1 MKRILYLHAGAEMYG
16 ADKVLLELIKGLDSK
31 EFEAHVI
38 LPNDGVLVEA
48 LRQVGAKVSVL
59 DYPILRRK
67 YFNPKGI
74 ADYIRSYNFYA
85 KQIAL
90 YAREHSIDMVHNNT
104 AAVLEGIYLK
114 RKLKLPLIWHVHEI
128 IVKPKAIS
136 DFINM
141 LMGRYADKIVTVSQ
155 AVANH
160 IKQSPFIKDSQV
172 EVIYNGVDNA
182 VYYPMDASSIREKFD
197 IAQDA
202 LVIGMIGRVNA
213 IKGQNDFIEAV
224 EPLLEKNEQAVAFL
238 AGGVFPGEEWRLEE
252 LDKRIASSSVVSQI
266 HRIDYY
272 DKTSE
277 LYNMFD
283 IFVLPSIKPDSL
295 PTVVLEA
302 MACSKPVVGYN
313 NGGIAEMV
321 VDDKSG
327 CLVKPNR
334 PQELSKAISLL
345 LDSSE
350 KREKFGRVGYQ
361 RQKELF
367 SLESY
372 IKNFSELYKQIEKIS
387 YE

>member
-48 LRQVGAKVSVL
+48 LRQVGAQVSVL

-172 EVIYNGVDNA
+172 EVIYNGVDNT

-334 PQELSKAISLL
+334 PQELSNAISLL

-372 IKNFSELYKQIEKIS
+372 IKNFSELYKTDRKD
-387 YE
+387 

>member
-224 EPLLEKNEQAVAFL
+224 EPLLEKNEKAVAFL

-252 LDKRIASSSVVSQI
+252 LDNRIDSSSVVSQI

-327 CLVKPNR
+327 YLVKPNR
-334 PQELSKAISLL
+334 PQELSNAISLL

-372 IKNFSELYKQIEKIS
+372 IKNFSELYKTDRKD
-387 YE
+387 

>member
-16 ADKVLLELIKGLDSK
+16 ADKVLLELIKGLDRQ
-31 EFEAHVI
+31 EFEAHVL
-38 LPNDGVLVEA
+38 LPSDGVLVEA
-48 LRQVGAKVSVL
+48 LRQVGAQVSVL

-197 IAQDA
+197 IEEDA

-334 PQELSKAISLL
+334 PQELSNAISLL

-372 IKNFSELYKQIEKIS
+372 IKNFSEFYDNLQ
-387 YE
+387 

>member
-16 ADKVLLELIKGLDSK
+16 ADKVLLELIKGLDRQ

-48 LRQVGAKVSVL
+48 LRQVGAHVSVL

-252 LDKRIASSSVVSQI
+252 LDNRIASSSVVSQI

-302 MACSKPVVGYN
+302 MACSKPVVCYN

-327 CLVKPNR
+327 YLVKPNR
-334 PQELSKAISLL
+334 PQELSNAISLL
-345 LDSSE
+345 IDSSE

-361 RQKELF
+361 RQRELF

-372 IKNFSELYKQIEKIS
+372 IKNFSELYKTDRKD
-387 YE
+387 

>member
-48 LRQVGAKVSVL
+48 LRQVGAQVSVL

-90 YAREHSIDMVHNNT
+90 YAREHNIDMVHNNT

-238 AGGVFPGEEWRLEE
+238 AGGVFHGEEWRLEE

-327 CLVKPNR
+327 YLVKPNR
-334 PQELSKAISLL
+334 PQELSNAISLL

-372 IKNFSELYKQIEKIS
+372 IKNFSELYKTDRKD
-387 YE
+387 

>member
-38 LPNDGVLVEA
+38 LRE
-48 LRQVGAKVSVL
+48 VGSQVSVL

-172 EVIYNGVDNA
+172 EVIYNGVDNT

-334 PQELSKAISLL
+334 PQELSNAISLL

-372 IKNFSELYKQIEKIS
+372 IKNFSELYKTDRKD
-387 YE
+387 

>member
-16 ADKVLLELIKGLDSK
+16 ADKVLLELIKELDK
-31 EFEAHVI
+31 DEFDPHVI
-38 LPNDGVLVEA
+38 LPNDGPLVES
-48 LRQVGAKVSVL
+48 LRQVGAQVSVL

-74 ADYIRSYNFYA
+74 ADYIRSYHFYA
-85 KQIAL
+85 KQIAS
-90 YAREHSIDMVHNNT
+90 YAKEHNIDLVHNNT

-334 PQELSKAISLL
+334 PQELSNAISLL

-372 IKNFSELYKQIEKIS
+372 IKNFSELYKTDRKD
-387 YE
+387 

>member
-38 LPNDGVLVEA
+38 LPNDGVLVED
-48 LRQVGAKVSVL
+48 LRQVGAQVSVL

-90 YAREHSIDMVHNNT
+90 YAQEHSIDMVHNNT

-172 EVIYNGVDNA
+172 EVIYNGVDNT

-224 EPLLEKNEQAVAFL
+224 EPLLEKNEQVVAFL

-334 PQELSKAISLL
+334 PQELSNAISLL

-372 IKNFSELYKQIEKIS
+372 IKNFSELYKTDRKD
-387 YE
+387 

>member
-48 LRQVGAKVSVL
+48 LRQVGAQVSVL

-67 YFNPKGI
+67 YFNPKCI

-90 YAREHSIDMVHNNT
+90 YARQHSIDMVHNNT

-327 CLVKPNR
+327 CLVKSNR
-334 PQELSKAISLL
+334 PRELSNAISLL

-372 IKNFSELYKQIEKIS
+372 IKNFSELYKTDRKD
-387 YE
+387 

>member
-48 LRQVGAKVSVL
+48 LRQVGAQVSVL

-128 IVKPKAIS
+128 IVKPQAIS

-334 PQELSKAISLL
+334 PQELSNAISLL

-350 KREKFGRVGYQ
+350 KRKKFGRVGYQ

-372 IKNFSELYKQIEKIS
+372 IKNFSELYKTDRKD
-387 YE
+387 

>member
-48 LRQVGAKVSVL
+48 LRQVGSKVSVL

-334 PQELSKAISLL
+334 PQELSNAISLL

-372 IKNFSELYKQIEKIS
+372 IKNFSELYKTDRKD
-387 YE
+387 

>member
-16 ADKVLLELIKGLDSK
+16 ADKVLLELIKGLDRQ

-48 LRQVGAKVSVL
+48 LRQVGAQVSVL

-302 MACSKPVVGYN
+302 MACSNPVVGYN

-334 PQELSKAISLL
+334 PQELSNAISLL

-372 IKNFSELYKQIEKIS
+372 IKNFSELYKTDRKD
-387 YE
+387 

>member
-90 YAREHSIDMVHNNT
+90 YARQHSIDMVHNNT

-334 PQELSKAISLL
+334 PQELSNAISLL

-372 IKNFSELYKQIEKIS
+372 IKNFSELYKTDRKD
-387 YE
+387 

>member
-48 LRQVGAKVSVL
+48 LRQVGAQVSVL

-90 YAREHSIDMVHNNT
+90 YAREHSIEMVHNNT

-334 PQELSKAISLL
+334 PQELSNAISLL

-372 IKNFSELYKQIEKIS
+372 IKNFSELYKTDRKD
-387 YE
+387 

>member
-48 LRQVGAKVSVL
+48 LRQVGAQVSVL

-90 YAREHSIDMVHNNT
+90 YARQHSIDMVHNNT

-327 CLVKPNR
+327 CLVKSNR
-334 PQELSKAISLL
+334 PRELSNAISLL

-372 IKNFSELYKQIEKIS
+372 IKNFSELYKTDRKD
-387 YE
+387 

>member
-16 ADKVLLELIKGLDSK
+16 ADKVLLELIKELDK
-31 EFEAHVI
+31 DEFDPHVI
-38 LPNDGVLVEA
+38 LPNDGPLVES
-48 LRQVGAKVSVL
+48 LRQVGAQVSVL

-90 YAREHSIDMVHNNT
+90 YAREHSIEMVHNNT

-334 PQELSKAISLL
+334 PQELSNAISLL

-372 IKNFSELYKQIEKIS
+372 IKNFSELYKTDRKD
-387 YE
+387 

>member
-302 MACSKPVVGYN
+302 MACSKPVVGYK

-334 PQELSKAISLL
+334 PQELSNAISLL

-372 IKNFSELYKQIEKIS
+372 IKNFSELYKTDRKD
-387 YE
+387 

>member
-238 AGGVFPGEEWRLEE
+238 AGGVFPGEEWRLDE

-327 CLVKPNR
+327 CLVKSNR
-334 PQELSKAISLL
+334 PRELSNAISLL

-372 IKNFSELYKQIEKIS
+372 IKNFSELYKTDRKD
-387 YE
+387 

>member
-90 YAREHSIDMVHNNT
+90 YARQHSIDMVHNNT

-172 EVIYNGVDNA
+172 EVIYNGVDNT

-334 PQELSKAISLL
+334 PQELSNAISLL

-372 IKNFSELYKQIEKIS
+372 IKNFSELYKTDRKD
-387 YE
+387 

>member
-16 ADKVLLELIKGLDSK
+16 ADKVLLELIKGLDRK

-48 LRQVGAKVSVL
+48 LRQVGAQVSVL

-90 YAREHSIDMVHNNT
+90 YAQEHSIDMVHNNT

-172 EVIYNGVDNA
+172 KVIYNGVDNT

-224 EPLLEKNEQAVAFL
+224 EPLLENNEQAVAFL

-321 VDDKSG
+321 VDEKSG
-327 CLVKPNR
+327 HLVKPNS
-334 PQELSKAISLL
+334 PQELSNAISLL

-350 KREKFGRVGYQ
+350 KREQFGREGYQ

-367 SLESY
+367 SLDSY
-372 IKNFSELYKQIEKIS
+372 IKNFSELYKK
-387 YE
+387 YK

>member
-48 LRQVGAKVSVL
+48 LRQVGAQVSVL

-90 YAREHSIDMVHNNT
+90 YAREHSIEMVHNNT

-114 RKLKLPLIWHVHEI
+114 RKFKLPLIWHVHEI

-172 EVIYNGVDNA
+172 EVIYNGVDNT

-334 PQELSKAISLL
+334 PQELSNAISLL

-372 IKNFSELYKQIEKIS
+372 IKNFSELYKTDRKD
-387 YE
+387 

>member
-283 IFVLPSIKPDSL
+283 ILVLPSIKPDSL

-334 PQELSKAISLL
+334 PQELSNAISLL

-372 IKNFSELYKQIEKIS
+372 IKNFSEFYDNLQ
-387 YE
+387 

>member
-48 LRQVGAKVSVL
+48 LRQVGAQVSVL

-90 YAREHSIDMVHNNT
+90 YARQHSIDMVHNNT

-172 EVIYNGVDNA
+172 EVIYNGVDNT

-202 LVIGMIGRVNA
+202 IVIGMIGRVNA

-334 PQELSKAISLL
+334 PQELSNAISLL

-372 IKNFSELYKQIEKIS
+372 IKNFSEFYDNLQ
-387 YE
+387 

>member
-48 LRQVGAKVSVL
+48 LRQVGAQVSVL

-252 LDKRIASSSVVSQI
+252 LDNRIASSSVVSQI

-334 PQELSKAISLL
+334 PQELSNAISLL

-361 RQKELF
+361 RQRELF

-372 IKNFSELYKQIEKIS
+372 IKNFSEFYDNLQ
-387 YE
+387 

>member
-224 EPLLEKNEQAVAFL
+224 EPLLEKNEKAVAFL

-252 LDKRIASSSVVSQI
+252 LDNRIASSSVVSQI

-334 PQELSKAISLL
+334 PQELSNAISLL

-372 IKNFSELYKQIEKIS
+372 IKNFSELYKTDRKD
-387 YE
+387 

>member
-16 ADKVLLELIKGLDSK
+16 ADKVLLELIKGLDRQ

-48 LRQVGAKVSVL
+48 LRQVGAQVSVL

-327 CLVKPNR
+327 CLVKPNS
-334 PQELSKAISLL
+334 PQELSNAISLL

-372 IKNFSELYKQIEKIS
+372 IKNFSELYKTDRKD
-387 YE
+387 

>member
-38 LPNDGVLVEA
+38 LPNDGVLVED
-48 LRQVGAKVSVL
+48 LRQVGAQVSVL

-90 YAREHSIDMVHNNT
+90 YAREHNIDMVHNNT

-172 EVIYNGVDNA
+172 EVIYNGVDNT

-224 EPLLEKNEQAVAFL
+224 EPLLEKNEQVVAFL

-334 PQELSKAISLL
+334 PQELSNAISLL

-372 IKNFSELYKQIEKIS
+372 IKNFSELYKTDRKD
-387 YE
+387 

>member
-16 ADKVLLELIKGLDSK
+16 ADKVLLELIKGLDRQ

-48 LRQVGAKVSVL
+48 LRQVGAQVSVL

-90 YAREHSIDMVHNNT
+90 YAREHNIDMVHNNT

-334 PQELSKAISLL
+334 PQELSNAISLL

-372 IKNFSELYKQIEKIS
+372 IKNFSEFYDNLQ
-387 YE
+387 

>member
-16 ADKVLLELIKGLDSK
+16 ADKVLLELIKGLDHK
-31 EFEAHVI
+31 EFEVHVI

-48 LRQVGAKVSVL
+48 LRQVGAQVSVL

-74 ADYIRSYNFYA
+74 VDYIRSYNFYA

-90 YAREHSIDMVHNNT
+90 YAQEHSIDMVHNNT

-334 PQELSKAISLL
+334 PQELSNAISLL

-372 IKNFSELYKQIEKIS
+372 IKNFSELYKTDRKD
-387 YE
+387 

>member
-104 AAVLEGIYLK
+104 AAVLEVIYLK

-334 PQELSKAISLL
+334 PQELSNAISLL

-372 IKNFSELYKQIEKIS
+372 IKNFSELYKTDRKD
-387 YE
+387 

>member
-16 ADKVLLELIKGLDSK
+16 ADKVLLELIKGLDRQ

-48 LRQVGAKVSVL
+48 LRQVGAQVSVL

-74 ADYIRSYNFYA
+74 VDYIRSYNFYA

-90 YAREHSIDMVHNNT
+90 YAQEHSIDMIHNNT

-172 EVIYNGVDNA
+172 KVIYNGVDNT

-224 EPLLEKNEQAVAFL
+224 EPLLKKNEQAVAFL

-327 CLVKPNR
+327 HLVKPNS
-334 PQELSKAISLL
+334 PQELSNAIFLL

-350 KREKFGRVGYQ
+350 KREQFGREGYQ

-367 SLESY
+367 SLDSY
-372 IKNFSELYKQIEKIS
+372 IKNFSEFYDNLQ
-387 YE
+387 